1 MDEWETVSTVLDW
14 QWYSLFCS
22 AASVTHIIA
31 STAHHLLQVLLRV
44 ALQLAER
51 SPEQKNMTGRRVE
64 VCLSVTSETKVT
76 GMILKTA
83 TTATA
88 QTCCLAG
95 KSGTSFVWEVYAWGQ
110 TWPISLKFSLF
121 RCVTLEKTHNAHSE
135 WNENSLFE
143 ASLFSGIS
151 PNPDASCTQGS
162 NKSLSRL
169 MSLLPPNYLTIF
181 DYNVCSINE

>member
-1 MDEWETVSTVLDW
+1 MTSLLYIYIFVTRNNQTTIELFLQSVSYSWMNEKLSPLSWTDSGI
-14 QWYSLFCS
+14 SLFCS

-31 STAHHLLQVLLRV
+31 SIAHHLLQVLLQV

-88 QTCCLAG
+88 PTCCLAG

-110 TWPISLKFSLF
+110 TWPIPFNFS
-121 RCVTLEKTHNAHSE
+121 
-135 WNENSLFE
+135 
-143 ASLFSGIS
+143 S
-151 PNPDASCTQGS
+151 PCLGVVP
-162 NKSLSRL
+162 
-169 MSLLPPNYLTIF
+169 
-181 DYNVCSINE
+181 

>member
-31 STAHHLLQVLLRV
+31 SIAHHLLQVLLQV

-88 QTCCLAG
+88 PTCCLAR

-110 TWPISLKFSLF
+110 NMTNSLQLQFSLF
-121 RCVTLEKTHNAHSE
+121 RCGTLEKTHKHIP
-135 WNENSLFE
+135 NEMKTACLRLHFSQGSLQTLMP
-143 ASLFSGIS
+143 AVLKAAIKVYRGWW
-151 PNPDASCTQGS
+151 ASC
-162 NKSLSRL
+162 
-169 MSLLPPNYLTIF
+169 LLI
-181 DYNVCSINE
+181 I